1 MHEKNIALLCDEAD
15 RLLQL
20 NINLLR
26 QMVEE
31 PDVLSDSKNENR
43 LLFDKQKALKRIE
56 ELEGEQIK
64 TARREMVLA
73 VVGTMKAG
81 KSTTINA
88 IVGQEIL
95 PNRNRPMTSVPT
107 LIRHVPGKTEPVLHL
122 EHIQPVRNLLITLQE
137 KLATPAGQQVA
148 QTLQQTGDTR
158 ELLDILTDDGWLKNE
173 YHGEE
178 EIFTGLASLN
188 DLVRLAAAMGTEF
201 PFDEYAEVQKLPV
214 IDVEFSHLVGMDA
227 CQGTL
232 TLLDTPGPN
241 EAGQP
246 QMEVMMRDQLQ
257 KASAVLAVMDY
268 TQMNSK
274 ADEDVRKELNAI
286 ADVSAGRLF
295 VLVNKF
301 DEKDR
306 NGDGADAVRQKVPA
320 MLNSD
325 VLPASRVYPGSS
337 SQAYLANRALHELR
351 KNGTLPVD
359 EAWVDDFVREA
370 FGRMKKDYVCKDSEL
385 ATEGATDLWECSLI
399 DQLITEVILSSH
411 SRAAALAVDSAAAK
425 LMQNAENISEY
436 LSLRHQGLM
445 QSIQSLQAHI
455 TSLLEDIRE
464 IADCQ
469 EQVTADVRMA
479 MEEIDARTRELL
491 TGVCTSLEEEL
502 NDYFRSG
509 KRKEQQMLEEENSAQ
524 PRERNAFAFFHDIFG
539 TGNQHDRMRDFD
551 PDSPEIKFSDRREA
565 LELMT
570 QIESTVTSLHR
581 EAEAQFRPELE
592 KIVSGIETGFR
603 GTALYATENIA
614 GRINTRL
621 EDEGF
626 TVKISFPAVSQLQTR
641 LAVKTNLSALM
652 EERTETVTRRRRQS
666 GLWGKICGAFGTS
679 DWGWETYKEDVSRS
693 VININTVRKEVM
705 SLTRAYFGE
714 LQASIEQDINQPVRQ
729 EIDAFFCA
737 FREKVEQLRNTLIQ
751 SSEDHKRDQQ
761 AQERLTR
768 RLQALNERVPELIT
782 DSKALR
788 EELETML

>member
-31 PDVLSDSKNENR
+31 PDVLSDSKNEKR

-188 DLVRLAAAMGTEF
+188 DLVRLAAAMGSEF

-214 IDVEFSHLVGMDA
+214 IDVEFSHLVGMDE

-274 ADEDVRKELNAI
+274 ADEEVRKELNAI
-286 ADVSAGRLF
+286 ADVSVGRLF

-301 DEKDR
+301 DPGTYVRPHRHPHTFELLLPLRGRFVVLNFDDR
-306 NGDGADAVRQKVPA
+306 GTVTHRAILGETCTVLEMAAGTWHAV
-320 MLNSD
+320 
-325 VLPASRVYPGSS
+325 
-337 SQAYLANRALHELR
+337 
-351 KNGTLPVD
+351 
-359 EAWVDDFVREA
+359 
-370 FGRMKKDYVCKDSEL
+370 
-385 ATEGATDLWECSLI
+385 
-399 DQLITEVILSSH
+399 
-411 SRAAALAVDSAAAK
+411 
-425 LMQNAENISEY
+425 
-436 LSLRHQGLM
+436 LSLDTGGIIFEVKHGGYQPVAADDY
-445 QSIQSLQAHI
+445 AHWAPA
-455 TSLLEDIRE
+455 EGE
-464 IADCQ
+464 
-469 EQVTADVRMA
+469 
-479 MEEIDARTRELL
+479 
-491 TGVCTSLEEEL
+491 
-502 NDYFRSG
+502 
-509 KRKEQQMLEEENSAQ
+509 
-524 PRERNAFAFFHDIFG
+524 PG
-539 TGNQHDRMRDFD
+539 TT
-551 PDSPEIKFSDRREA
+551 
-565 LELMT
+565 ELM
-570 QIESTVTSLHR
+570 
-581 EAEAQFRPELE
+581 AW
-592 KIVSGIETGFR
+592 
-603 GTALYATENIA
+603 YA
-614 GRINTRL
+614 
-621 EDEGF
+621 
-626 TVKISFPAVSQLQTR
+626 
-641 LAVKTNLSALM
+641 
-652 EERTETVTRRRRQS
+652 
-666 GLWGKICGAFGTS
+666 
-679 DWGWETYKEDVSRS
+679 
-693 VININTVRKEVM
+693 
-705 SLTRAYFGE
+705 
-714 LQASIEQDINQPVRQ
+714 
-729 EIDAFFCA
+729 
-737 FREKVEQLRNTLIQ
+737 
-751 SSEDHKRDQQ
+751 Q
-761 AQERLTR
+761 AQ
-768 RLQALNERVPELIT
+768 VG
-782 DSKALR
+782 DSTFAV
-788 EELETML
+788 